1 MGLIGIDRSNSAS
14 PSTKTAPRTI
24 DEDGPAELTIAF
36 VRKLTDKLSEK
47 TLNALKVIAQSDTP
61 QFHMKDV
68 IDATNGA
75 DDYMGMR
82 GVWSALTRRTRNILN
97 DSDADLI
104 WWVGEPINDAD
115 GNYVDHVGEVA
126 ALTHESLKTHFGI

>member
-1 MGLIGIDRSNSAS
+1 
-14 PSTKTAPRTI
+14 
-24 DEDGPAELTIAF
+24 
-36 VRKLTDKLSEK
+36 
-47 TLNALKVIAQSDTP
+47 
-61 QFHMKDV
+61 MKDV
-68 IDATNGA
+68 IDATSGA

-104 WWVGEPINDAD
+104 WWVGEQIIDAD